1 MEKVRKLLL
10 AEVCLS
16 AFIVL
21 AIVILFES
29 NVLAAGGW
37 PSDKNS
43 AQYVILQFCMQLLTI
58 SVIPLSLYFFKYKFV
73 QNELKAGGD
82 RSVSALRKWGTV
94 RLLLLL
100 IPLVLNTLF
109 YYLFGFSVSFF
120 YLALI
125 LVLGLT
131 FVFPTR
137 QRCFHDISSDE
148 AMKKSGEKE
157 NMK

>member
-58 SVIPLSLYFFKYKFV
+58 SVIPLSLYFFKYKFHIWN
-73 QNELKAGGD
+73 QNPK
-82 RSVSALRKWGTV
+82 T
-94 RLLLLL
+94 
-100 IPLVLNTLF
+100 P
-109 YYLFGFSVSFF
+109 
-120 YLALI
+120 
-125 LVLGLT
+125 
-131 FVFPTR
+131 
-137 QRCFHDISSDE
+137 
-148 AMKKSGEKE
+148 
-157 NMK
+157 